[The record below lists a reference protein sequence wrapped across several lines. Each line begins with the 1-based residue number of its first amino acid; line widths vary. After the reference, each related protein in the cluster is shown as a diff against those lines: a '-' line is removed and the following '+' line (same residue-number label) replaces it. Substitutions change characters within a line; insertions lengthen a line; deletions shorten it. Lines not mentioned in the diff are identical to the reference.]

1 MMWSGLEPSEGE
13 VYYGHYI
20 AVIFWFA
27 LREIS
32 EKLWTLYSSNILV
45 CFERNQRNYGHYT
58 AVIFWLA
65 LREIR
70 EIMDIIQQ

>member
-20 AVIFWFA
+20 AV
-27 LREIS
+27 L
-32 EKLWTLYSSNILV
+32 
-45 CFERNQRNYGHYT
+45 
-58 AVIFWLA
+58 FWLA

-70 EIMDIIQQ
+70 ERSCVFATNSNFPIPIIFQPDGVKL

>member
-20 AVIFWFA
+20 AVLFWLA

-32 EKLWTLYSSNILV
+32 EKLEKGVVSSPQTQI
-45 CFERNQRNYGHYT
+45 C
-58 AVIFWLA
+58 
-65 LREIR
+65 
-70 EIMDIIQQ
+70 